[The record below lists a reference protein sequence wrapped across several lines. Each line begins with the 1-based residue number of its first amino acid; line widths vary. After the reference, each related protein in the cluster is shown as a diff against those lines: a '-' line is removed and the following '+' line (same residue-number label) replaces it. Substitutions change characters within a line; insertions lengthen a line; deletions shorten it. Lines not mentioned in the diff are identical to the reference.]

1 MQAHLYTSPTAPY
14 PYPPPALYP
23 MARPDPP
30 PGWQAANRPAL
41 HRPAQA
47 PVTAPPIMPRQY
59 TAPPMAAAQRP
70 GQAWGQP
77 PPAAP
82 IPPAHPAP
90 GGPGPGAPAQQPSLV
105 RDRILAALAMVGV
118 IALSLLGS
126 IVSLGSEWND
136 DTARGLTNPGA
147 QMLELLVS
155 FSLVIAL
162 TVRRRAPLT
171 LVLCSAMAGIILGL
185 DTTVGLIASVTLVKH
200 TPRWREHRHRA
211 LASYGALAALV
222 IGTAMAVHHDA
233 MRAPRGNSV
242 LGLFLFPAPDP
253 ALSRGV
259 IHWPAQ
265 ALTTCLIVSL
275 PLIIGIIL
283 AARGREAHA
292 AAQAARAHAQWV
304 RAEQEAE
311 QATRTTE
318 VLIDQVEMREE
329 RERIAHEV
337 HDGLGH
343 RLSLLAMQ
351 AGILEASADPATAQA
366 AQAVRQGSQ
375 EAMDEL
381 RSLLEVL
388 REPSTRASLGDSA
401 PSLAELAGVV
411 DSMVEV
417 GTPLSSSIVLDRPTQ
432 ASGVLSHAVYRI
444 VQECLTNASK
454 HAPGELIRLRL
465 EGGPETG
472 LRLRCSNRMSQAP
485 ADASV
490 EPPGS
495 KPPGNGPG
503 SGLRGMAQRV
513 QICRGVFRAGPSPQG
528 EFVVEADIPWEPGS
542 TPRDQQ
548 QS

>member
-1 MQAHLYTSPTAPY
+1 MPY
-14 PYPPPALYP
+14 
-23 MARPDPP
+23 
-30 PGWQAANRPAL
+30 Q
-41 HRPAQA
+41 H
-47 PVTAPPIMPRQY
+47 
-59 TAPPMAAAQRP
+59 TAPPMAAAATQQHR
-70 GQAWGQP
+70 QAWGQP
-77 PPAAP
+77 PPTAQR
-82 IPPAHPAP
+82 PPAHPAP
-90 GGPGPGAPAQQPSLV
+90 GGLGPGAPALGDSCL
-105 RDRILAALAMVGV
+105 RRRILAALTTIGA

-126 IVSLGSEWND
+126 IASLGSEWND
-136 DTARGLTNPGA
+136 DTALGLGHSGA

-155 FSLVIAL
+155 FSLVIAV
-162 TVRRRAPLT
+162 TVRRRAPLA
-171 LVLCSAMAGIILGL
+171 LVLCSALAGIILGL
-185 DTTVGLIASVTLVKH
+185 DTTVGLIASVTLISH
-200 TPRWREHRHRA
+200 TPPWREHRHRA
-211 LASYGALAALV
+211 LTAYGALAALA

-233 MRAPRGNSV
+233 VRAPRGNSV
-242 LGLFLFPAPDP
+242 LGLFVFPDPDP

-259 IHWPAQ
+259 IHWPIQ
-265 ALTTCLIVSL
+265 ALTTCLILSL
-275 PLIIGIIL
+275 PLTIGIIL
-283 AARGREAHA
+283 AARRRETRA
-292 AAQAARAHAQWV
+292 AAQAAQAHAQRV
-304 RAEQEAE
+304 RAEQEAK

-388 REPSTRASLGDSA
+388 REPSKRASLGESA
-401 PSLAELAGVV
+401 PSLAELSGVV

-417 GTPLSSSIVLDRPTQ
+417 GTPLSSSIILDRPAQ
-432 ASGVLSHAVYRI
+432 ASAVLSHAVYRI

-472 LRLRCSNRMSQAP
+472 IRLRCSNRMSRAP
-485 ADASV
+485 VDAPV
-490 EPPGS
+490 EPPG
-495 KPPGNGPG
+495 NGQG

-513 QICRGVFRAGPSPQG
+513 HICRGTFRAGPSPQG

-542 TPRDQQ
+542 PPHGQQ
-548 QS
+548 YS